1 LEESKKSG
9 ASEKKETAPQAK
21 RLMIFF
27 PPSMK
32 PRREEKINVKA
43 LTDDNLVDTTRD
55 DQVELSINPECRVYF
70 KNGEKTLKIQL
81 VKGEADVEILT
92 GDRMEVATFKA
103 TWISGKSPLQLFLT
117 NMFIGGFA
125 I

>member
-1 LEESKKSG
+1 MSG
-9 ASEKKETAPQAK
+9 TSEKKENSEKKAAPQAT
-21 RLMIFF
+21 RLVIFF

-32 PRREEKINVKA
+32 LLREEKINIKA
-43 LTDDNLVDTTRD
+43 LTDDGIVDTTRN
-55 DQVELSINPECRVYF
+55 DQVELSINPESRVYF

-81 VKGEADVEILT
+81 IKGEADVEILT

-103 TWISGKSPLQLFLT
+103 TWISGKSPLLLYLT